1 MKRFNKILVVA
12 LVVFA
17 FAAAS
22 LTAYALTFNNPAE
35 IVSNLT
41 GKSVE
46 EITEQKFSSGK
57 TYGSI
62 AIDEGKWEE
71 FREEVLKNKKSYLD
85 EMVKEGLVTQK
96 EADEY
101 YSYMLEM
108 QQYCHGAGGY
118 GGRGMMG
125 FGGRGMMGF
134 GGRGMMGFGGRG
146 MGRNWQ

>member
-57 TYGSI
+57 TYGAI
-62 AIDEGKWEE
+62 AADEGKLEE
-71 FREEVLKNKKSYLD
+71 FKDEVLKSKKAFLD
-85 EMVKEGLVTQK
+85 ENVKEGVLTQE

-101 YSYMLEM
+101 YNYMLEM
-108 QQYCHGAGGY
+108 QEYCTGTGGNF
-118 GGRGMMG
+118 RGMGCG

-134 GGRGMMGFGGRG
+134 GGNGGFGGRG